1 MIDRL
6 KTESGNESTLLIN
19 AGNNFDITSHDI
31 HIAPSYIARA
41 LELSKTEVIA
51 PGVQEIVYGA
61 EKFLKLT
68 DQTSIRAV
76 SANVKGFMPYVVLSK
91 NKGKTKVL
99 VTSVIDPEL
108 LSSPVLEEN
117 EITDPVL
124 ALRTIQQ
131 QVSHDLF
138 VVVIHAGSEKI
149 SSVIENCPGIDLA
162 IDAISRDVDQRK
174 ERNSL
179 PPVVSNNEN
188 GMFVAYV
195 DYDSEKSTGFCFSKS
210 VKLRAVVGK
219 IAEDP
224 KISQLVKEFEKKCQD
239 DHQQLSVSR
248 MYSEVPFK
256 GSSPYLGSRSCN
268 LCHAEINE
276 RWSSS
281 RHANAM
287 DSLVRKSKQKD
298 PDCLSCHVTGMAD
311 NASASEFLRLNE
323 NHPMAG
329 VQCEACHGPGADH
342 SQNPTDIEMLSVN
355 EKTCIRCHTSYT
367 DPDFDYSLA
376 ISTVHNDC
384 FKNKLIQNVK
394 SFFLI
399 N

>member
-1 MIDRL
+1 M
-6 KTESGNESTLLIN
+6 
-19 AGNNFDITSHDI
+19 
-31 HIAPSYIARA
+31 
-41 LELSKTEVIA
+41 A
-51 PGVQEIVYGA
+51 PGVQEISYGS
-61 EKFLKLT
+61 EKFHKLI

-108 LSSPVLEEN
+108 LSSSVRKEN
-117 EITDPVL
+117 DITDPVS
-124 ALRTIQQ
+124 ALHSIQQ
-131 QVSHDLF
+131 KVSHDLF
-138 VVVIHAGSEKI
+138 VVVMHAGSQKI
-149 SSVIENCPGIDLA
+149 SSFIEKCPGIDLA
-162 IDAISRDVDQRK
+162 IDAISRDDEQED
-174 ERNSL
+174 ERSSL

-195 DYDSEKSTGFCFSKS
+195 DYDSENSAGSYFSKS

-219 IAEDP
+219 VAEDP
-224 KISQLVKEFEKKCQD
+224 KISELVKEYEKKCQD
-239 DHQQLSVSR
+239 DNQQLSVSG
-248 MYSEVPFK
+248 MYPETSFK
-256 GSSPYLGSRSCN
+256 VSSPYLGSRSCN

-276 RWSSS
+276 RWANS

-287 DSLVRKSKQKD
+287 DSLVRKSKHKD

-311 NASASEFLRLNE
+311 IASASEFLRLNE

-342 SQNPTDIEMLSVN
+342 SQNPTDIAMLSVN

-376 ISTVHNDC
+376 ISSVHDDC

-394 SFFLI
+394 SFFLT